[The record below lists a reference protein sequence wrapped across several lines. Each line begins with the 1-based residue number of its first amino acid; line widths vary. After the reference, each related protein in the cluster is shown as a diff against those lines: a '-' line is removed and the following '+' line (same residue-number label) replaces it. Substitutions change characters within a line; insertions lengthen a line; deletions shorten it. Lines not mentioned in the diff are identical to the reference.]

1 MNDLL
6 NQFASQASREYLT
19 TLDQSSSVSQK
30 TAGNIV
36 QLARDAGV
44 LVIPDIVFE
53 KFAELVIKEC
63 ARRAVDHILSSTG
76 QSFGTDT
83 VILDS
88 FKPVN

>member
-1 MNDLL
+1 MNELL

-53 KFAELVIKEC
+53 KFAELVIQEC
-63 ARRAVDHILSSTG
+63 ARRAVETVLAKTG
-76 QSFGTDT
+76 QSYGVDT
-83 VILDS
+83 AMLES
-88 FKPVN
+88 FKVQE